1 MLSTLY
7 DRVAEPAYALAV
19 RILGQ
24 SEAAQEVVTLV
35 FDEIRDDAEDAQADI
50 DLLSNTLLS
59 LVRQRAL
66 TRRHTETNFHA
77 PGSKNES
84 RFAVIPEPTG
94 GYRQPLMSRQDQAL
108 FLEALSQLAP
118 EERHAIDLV
127 FFEGLTQ
134 DELKDRFDITSDRI
148 RLNVE
153 HALQKLQDA

>member
-1 MLSTLY
+1 MLSNLY
-7 DRVAEPAYALAV
+7 DRVAEPAYSLAA

-35 FDEIRDDAEDAQADI
+35 FEEIRNDAEDAQANI
-50 DLLSNTLLS
+50 DLLGNTVLS

-66 TRRHTETNFHA
+66 TRRHTETDSHV

-84 RFAVIPEPTG
+84 HLAVIPEPAG

-134 DELKDRFDITSDRI
+134 DELKDRFDMTSDRI